1 MKKPLLAIL
10 LVAGATVPTALGAQG
25 LAGDWAAAMNTPGGA
40 VNFGLALTVKGD
52 TVTGTVHRSA
62 GDVPLFGRAKGDS
75 VVFAYTVQYNGHD
88 LTLTMSAKLAGDS
101 LLGSVDFDGQGS
113 DAFWAARL
121 KRKPGGR
128 TP

>member
-1 MKKPLLAIL
+1 MKKFLPGIL
-10 LVAGATVPTALGAQG
+10 LIAALTAPTALSAQG
-25 LAGDWAAAMNTPGGA
+25 VAGDWAAAMNTPGGA
-40 VNFGLALTVKGD
+40 VNFGLALMVKGD

-62 GDVPLFGRAKGDS
+62 GDVPLFGRTKGDS

-88 LTLTMSAKLAGDS
+88 LTLTMAAKVAGDS

-128 TP
+128 AP